1 MSAKRRAAIA
11 DGHEVNPELVTLARQ
26 VRGLTQARLAAR
38 AGISQATVSKIE
50 AGVIPV
56 SGPDLNRLA
65 DTLGFPRH
73 FFFWQKRVNGPT
85 VPETYHRK
93 RAKASSTALHRL
105 HAIAAVQQMHLDIL
119 LRSWEGD
126 ETFPSFPIDEFE
138 GNPRRIAQTLR
149 AIWNVPPGPI
159 FNITDLV
166 ESAGAIIISFDFGTR
181 DIDGFSRFRSEGPPV
196 IYIND
201 SIPPDRWR
209 WTVAHE
215 LAHITMHAESDP
227 YPTLED
233 DANSFAGELLMPTR
247 EITPQLGRVT
257 LDRLAG
263 LKRYW
268 KVSMQ
273 AILMRAR
280 ALQMIT
286 SNQQRYLFIQLTKA
300 GYRLREP
307 PTLDPPVEQPQ
318 LLHKIVNHHRRNLGY
333 SAADLC
339 QMLAVSEN
347 DLRAWYL
354 PVEPHLHVVN

>member
-1 MSAKRRAAIA
+1 MSAKPRAATA
-11 DGHEVNPELVTLARQ
+11 DGREVNPELVTLARQ
-26 VRGLTQARLAAR
+26 VRGLTQSKLAAR

-56 SGPDLNRLA
+56 SEPDLNRLA
-65 DTLGFPRH
+65 DALEFPAH

-85 VPETYHRK
+85 VPETFHRK

-105 HAIAAVQQMHLDIL
+105 HAIAAVQQMHLEIL
-119 LRSWEGD
+119 LRSWEGS
-126 ETFPSFPIDEFE
+126 ETFPSFPIEDFE
-138 GNPRRIAQTLR
+138 GEPRRIAQTLR
-149 AIWNVPPGPI
+149 AAWNAPPGPI

-166 ESAGAIIISFDFGTR
+166 ESAGIIIIPFEFGTR
-181 DIDGFSRFRSEGPPV
+181 DIDGFSRCRTEGPPV
-196 IYIND
+196 IYISD
-201 SIPPDRWR
+201 SLPPDRWR

-227 YPTLED
+227 YPTLEG
-233 DANSFAGELLMPTR
+233 DANSFAGEFLMPAR
-247 EITPQLGRVT
+247 EISPQLGRVT

-273 AILMRAR
+273 AILMRAY
-280 ALQMIT
+280 ALKMIT
-286 SNQQRYLFIQLTKA
+286 RNQQRYLFMQLTKA
-300 GYRLREP
+300 GYRLHEP
-307 PTLDPPVEQPQ
+307 PTLDPPVEPPQ

-333 SAADLC
+333 STTDLC
-339 QMLAVSEN
+339 QTLAVSES

-354 PVEPHLHVVN
+354 PDEPHLHIVN